1 MAIDKGDSI
10 MSIKLEKDNIESE
23 YNKIFLKYLKQ
34 YIDKSKMKGRI
45 TVRETEDQTIS
56 YTIPEYMLNTDPPV
70 TIKIITN

>member
-1 MAIDKGDSI
+1 
-10 MSIKLEKDNIESE
+10 MSIELEKENIESE

-70 TIKIITN
+70 KIKIITN

>member
-1 MAIDKGDSI
+1 

-45 TVRETEDQTIS
+45 TVRETED
-56 YTIPEYMLNTDPPV
+56 
-70 TIKIITN
+70 

>member
-1 MAIDKGDSI
+1 MTIDKGGSI
-10 MSIKLEKDNIESE
+10 MSIELEKENIESE

-70 TIKIITN
+70 KIKIITN